1 MNILFFII
9 TKDKT
14 QFVLSSFSL
23 RQTLEKMESCG
34 YTSLPIINDKG
45 EYIATI
51 TEGDILRYVKK
62 NNNLTLK
69 SSEKVNVLDVN
80 IKKVVKS
87 IKIYSNMEDLI
98 DNEYIIFNHNFI
110 RCIPWHKEFS
120 EWKAYDN
127 IKFDTLS
134 VFCRAFLKW
143 KGTVF
148 AL

>member
-34 YTSLPIINDKG
+34 YTSLPIINEKG

-98 DNEYIIFNHNFI
+98 DIALDQNFVPVVDDSNIFIGIITRRAIISYFA
-110 RCIPWHKEFS
+110 KE
-120 EWKAYDN
+120 
-127 IKFDTLS
+127 IK
-134 VFCRAFLKW
+134 LKE
-143 KGTVF
+143 K
-148 AL
+148 

>member
-45 EYIATI
+45 EYISTI
-51 TEGDILRYVKK
+51 TEGDILRYIKK

-69 SSEKVNVLDVN
+69 SSEKVNVLDVEV
-80 IKKVVKS
+80 KKVVKS

-98 DNEYIIFNHNFI
+98 DIALDQNFVPVVDDSNIFIGIITRRAIISHFANEIKL
-110 RCIPWHKEFS
+110 KE
-120 EWKAYDN
+120 K
-127 IKFDTLS
+127 
-134 VFCRAFLKW
+134 
-143 KGTVF
+143 
-148 AL
+148 

>member
-51 TEGDILRYVKK
+51 TEGDILRFIKK

-69 SSEKVNVLDVN
+69 SSEKVNVLDVEV
-80 IKKVVKS
+80 KKVVKS

-98 DNEYIIFNHNFI
+98 DIALDQNFVPVVDDSNIFIGIITRRAIISYFANEIKL
-110 RCIPWHKEFS
+110 KE
-120 EWKAYDN
+120 K
-127 IKFDTLS
+127 
-134 VFCRAFLKW
+134 
-143 KGTVF
+143 
-148 AL
+148 

>member
-45 EYIATI
+45 EYVSTI
-51 TEGDILRYVKK
+51 TEGDILRFIKK

-69 SSEKVNVLDVN
+69 SSEKVNILDVEV
-80 IKKVVKS
+80 KKVVKS

-98 DNEYIIFNHNFI
+98 DIALDQNFVPVVDDSNIFIGIITRRAIISHFANEIKL
-110 RCIPWHKEFS
+110 KE
-120 EWKAYDN
+120 K
-127 IKFDTLS
+127 
-134 VFCRAFLKW
+134 
-143 KGTVF
+143 
-148 AL
+148 

>member
-45 EYIATI
+45 EYISTI
-51 TEGDILRYVKK
+51 TEGDILRYIKR

-69 SSEKVNVLDVN
+69 SSEKVNVLDVPVR
-80 IKKVVKS
+80 KAVKS

-98 DNEYIIFNHNFI
+98 DIALDQNFVPVVDDSNIFIGIITRRAIISHFAKDINL
-110 RCIPWHKEFS
+110 KE
-120 EWKAYDN
+120 K
-127 IKFDTLS
+127 
-134 VFCRAFLKW
+134 
-143 KGTVF
+143 
-148 AL
+148 

>member
-69 SSEKVNVLDVN
+69 SSEKVNVLDVS

-98 DNEYIIFNHNFI
+98 DIALDQNFVPVVDDSNIFIGIITRRAIISYFANEIKL
-110 RCIPWHKEFS
+110 KE
-120 EWKAYDN
+120 
-127 IKFDTLS
+127 T
-134 VFCRAFLKW
+134 
-143 KGTVF
+143 
-148 AL
+148 